1 MQKFGI
7 TLYYTTYQPDT
18 HSENFFTASE
28 LIAKAQEF
36 DEDKDYFITTIEDA
50 IQYLTNEKEWGEIK
64 KTTQYFAKTDIVYID
79 KDLKN
84 KPIFFTPHI
93 KPTPDELT
101 ANLKQFIEM
110 HDNIDAFSQ
119 AFIDQ
124 EKEVTLDED
133 WAYVTETQEAK
144 DFQLLNED
152 GKQGFALGHAYTL
165 LNKYLYSPLSKLLKD
180 YDLNVINYWLTDVQL
195 KD

>member
-1 MQKFGI
+1 MKKFGI
-7 TLYYTTYQPDT
+7 TLYYTTYQPDK

-28 LIAKAQEF
+28 LIAEAQEF
-36 DEDKDYFITTIEDA
+36 DEESDYFITTVDDA
-50 IQYLTNEKEWGEIK
+50 IQYLTEVKEWGKIK
-64 KTTQYFAKTDIVYID
+64 KTTQYFTEIDIAYVD
-79 KDLKN
+79 KNLKN

-93 KPTPDELT
+93 KPTPTEL
-101 ANLKQFIEM
+101 NDKLKHFIETY
-110 HDNIDAFSQ
+110 DNIDTFSQ
-119 AFIDQ
+119 AFVEQ
-124 EKEVTLDED
+124 EKEVTLDGD
-133 WAYVTETQEAK
+133 WAQLKETQETK

-180 YDLNVINYWLTDVQL
+180 YDLEIINYWFTYVQL

>member
-1 MQKFGI
+1 MEQFGI
-7 TLYYTTYQPDT
+7 TLYYTNNHPDA
-18 HSENFFTASE
+18 HNENFFTASE

-36 DEDKDYFITTIEDA
+36 DENKDYFITTIEDA

-64 KTTQYFAKTDIVYID
+64 KTTQYFNKTDIAYID
-79 KDLKN
+79 KNLKN
-84 KPIFFTPHI
+84 KPIFFNPYI
-93 KPTPDELT
+93 KPTPNQLNT
-101 ANLKQFIEM
+101 KLKDFIEM

-124 EKEVTLDED
+124 EKEVTLDGD
-133 WAYVTETQEAK
+133 WAYVAKTQEAK
-144 DFQLLNED
+144 DFQLLNEN
-152 GKQGFALGHAYTL
+152 GKQGFALGHSYTL

-180 YDLNVINYWLTDVQL
+180 YDLDVINYWLTYVQL